1 MLFSFLIASV
11 STGSTSNTASTKA
24 PINIINRC
32 GIDGAVDHE
41 FLVTLKPAAA
51 NSTNGRRLDTTE
63 DKLGFL
69 QGWVDQYTGDQ
80 LDSEGTYSN
89 GTARRKLEANST
101 HVSNCTQILHFFTAT
116 QLAVAVG
123 ACDEVPPRHAP
134 TSRAPHSY
142 LTYGPLYTCARIRP
156 SRSWPRTRPLTRL
169 RLTASN
175 ARTCRYPARRTW
187 RRPWPAG

>member
-11 STGSTSNTASTKA
+11 STGSTSNTGPT

-41 FLVTLKPAAA
+41 FLITLK
-51 NSTNGRRLDTTE
+51 NSNTSDGRRLDTTE
-63 DKLGFL
+63 DKLSFL

-80 LDSEGTYSN
+80 HDSEGIDSN

-101 HVSNCTQILHFFTAT
+101 RVSNCTRTLHFFTVT

-123 ACDEVPPRHAP
+123 ACDEVRRAP
-134 TSRAPHSY
+134 TAHAHAESTSS
-142 LTYGPLYTCARIRP
+142 PLYL
-156 SRSWPRTRPLTRL
+156 S
-169 RLTASN
+169 LTAHYT
-175 ARTCRYPARRTW
+175 RVPASDHRAHGRGPG
-187 RRPWPAG
+187 R

>member
-41 FLVTLKPAAA
+41 FLVTLK
-51 NSTNGRRLDTTE
+51 NSNTSDGRRLDTTE
-63 DKLGFL
+63 DKLSFL

-89 GTARRKLEANST
+89 GTARRKR
-101 HVSNCTQILHFFTAT
+101 
-116 QLAVAVG
+116 QLG
-123 ACDEVPPRHAP
+123 ID
-134 TSRAPHSY
+134 
-142 LTYGPLYTCARIRP
+142 
-156 SRSWPRTRPLTRL
+156 RSLKLGGGGIKR
-169 RLTASN
+169 N
-175 ARTCRYPARRTW
+175 
-187 RRPWPAG
+187 